1 MHYLIHAM
9 EIDTCWVSG
18 PSLQAEILMMSTDIK
33 ELKKEIKSIFNE
45 KCKGKDSEADDYEYT
60 RGFKYLT
67 YFVYEHTGP
76 TRHHFIICNEPNVKA
91 IK

>member
-1 MHYLIHAM
+1 MKKRMSALVLATAM
-9 EIDTCWVSG
+9 AASAVTPAIT
-18 PSLQAEILMMSTDIK
+18 TT
-33 ELKKEIKSIFNE
+33 KKEIKSIFNE

-67 YFVYEHTGP
+67 YSADEHTGP